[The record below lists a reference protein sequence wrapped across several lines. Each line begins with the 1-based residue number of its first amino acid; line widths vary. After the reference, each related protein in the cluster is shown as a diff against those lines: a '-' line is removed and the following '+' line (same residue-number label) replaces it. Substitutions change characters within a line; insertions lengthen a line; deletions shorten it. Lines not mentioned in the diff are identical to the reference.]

1 MNIKKILGDIKQDY
15 FTFPLYIFSH
25 PFKGFDELK
34 FEKKGKLS
42 VALVLI
48 VVFCI
53 VNIIKTSYTGFAIN
67 YQNPYYMNSMFIV
80 GTTLLPIIL
89 FVTGNWSVTTLM
101 GGIGTYKEIFMT
113 NVYALYLSIYLNL
126 IFVVLSNVLTLDEM
140 PLAMFFT
147 ALSTVIYCLYQF
159 VGLIVIHEFS
169 FSKAIGAVVL
179 TFVAMAIILFVAI
192 LLMTLL
198 GEVIQFVIV
207 VYKEIALKFA

>member
-25 PFKGFDELK
+25 PFKGFDEMK

-42 VALVLI
+42 VALVLMA
-48 VVFCI
+48 VFCI
-53 VNIIKTSYTGFAIN
+53 INIVKTSYTGFSIN
-67 YQNPYYMNSMFIV
+67 YENPYFMNSMFIV
-80 GTTLLPIIL
+80 ATTLLPIVL

-101 GGIGTYKEIFMT
+101 GGIGTYKEILMS

-147 ALSTVIYCLYQF
+147 TISVVIYCLYQF
-159 VGLIVIHEFS
+159 IGLIVIHEFS
-169 FSKAIGAVVL
+169 FSKAIGAILL
-179 TFVAMAIILFVAI
+179 TFLAMAIIMFVAI
-192 LLMTLL
+192 LLMTLI
-198 GEVIQFVIV
+198 GEVVQFFVVICR
-207 VYKEIALKFA
+207 EIALKFA